1 MKTQKIFLVMLLGL
15 LIIADLQNA
24 QAAKIRIWPVKVTI
38 WPNHAT
44 ESVRLTNE
52 EDRPVNVQVSATS
65 WDMDENGK
73 FIETDTGDF
82 VFFPRLL
89 TLPPHE
95 QKVVRVGY
103 QGKFPDLEKPYRLLI
118 QELPPVRSPEKLED
132 GKQKLG
138 LTYVLKLSLPL
149 FVMPSKEPP
158 VPKIAVDGVKTT
170 EKGLKIG
177 VRAPGSHHIQVT
189 KLEAQLL
196 DSADAVLASG
206 ENKTQLLRILPH
218 RRVFVEVPL
227 DSTACS
233 KAKNMLVK
241 VEAKGLKTP
250 YEQRIPLTGGTC
262 QAAGK

>member
-1 MKTQKIFLVMLLGL
+1 MKTKYFFLAAALLLGL
-15 LIIADLQNA
+15 LLTGQHVE
-24 QAAKIRIWPVKVTI
+24 AAKIRIWPVKVTI
-38 WPNHAT
+38 WPEHAT

-52 EDRPVNVQVSATS
+52 EDTPVNVQVSATS

-95 QKVVRVGY
+95 EKAVRVGY
-103 QGKFPDLEKPYRLLI
+103 QGNFPPLEKPYRLLI
-118 QELPPVRSPEKLED
+118 QELPPVRPPEKQEKD
-132 GKQKLG
+132 KQKLG

-149 FVMPSKEPP
+149 FVMPGKEPP
-158 VPKIAVDGVKTT
+158 APEIAVDGVEPT

-177 VRAPGSHHIQVT
+177 IKAPGSHHIQVT
-189 KLEAQLL
+189 ELEAQLV
-196 DSADAVLASG
+196 DSAGASVASG
-206 ENKTQLLRILPH
+206 ENKTQLLRVLPH

-227 DSTACS
+227 DSKACA
-233 KAKNMLVK
+233 KAKELLVK
-241 VEAKGLKTP
+241 VHADGLKEP